1 MNDDLA
7 YQIARLT
14 AKIVRKEAD
23 LMELEA
29 EVLDLRRD
37 VEAFQARYNRVVK
50 PVEIRLEAAQ
60 DAIRELTDRQRYGVG
75 MAALGDANPL
85 PSTWEPPPDYVP
97 VEEQFR
103 RAWQVPPQQA
113 RVAPESPTS
122 AAPKPRAEAV
132 DSREARVKKLYRTL
146 ARRYH
151 PDLAADPGERDH
163 RNALM
168 ARINEAYAE
177 RDLDLLQTL
186 ASSPEDAP
194 PNEPLDALRLEEL
207 RRIDAQLD
215 SRLAE
220 LAFERTNLL
229 HNDQARLV
237 MEEKIA
243 RRQGRDLLAQ
253 MAADLERDYQ
263 AAMTQLEQLRRR

>member
-14 AKIVRKEAD
+14 AKVVRKEAD

-37 VEAFQARYNRVVK
+37 VEAFQARYDKVVR
-50 PVEIRLEAAQ
+50 PIQIRLEAAE

-75 MAALGDANPL
+75 MSALGDPNPQ
-85 PSTWEPPPDYVP
+85 PSTWEPPPDYIP
-97 VEEQFR
+97 VEEQYR
-103 RAWQVPPQQA
+103 RTWQTPPREAQP
-113 RVAPESPTS
+113 PESPTT
-122 AAPKPRAEAV
+122 AAPKPRAEAA
-132 DSREARVKKLYRTL
+132 DSREAQVKKLYRSL

-151 PDLAADPGERDH
+151 PDLAADPGERDQ

-168 ARINEAYAE
+168 ARINEAYAQ
-177 RDLDLLQTL
+177 RDLDLLQTI
-186 ASSPEDAP
+186 ASRPADAP
-194 PNEPLDALRLEEL
+194 PEEPLETLRLEEL

-220 LAFERTNLL
+220 LAFEKTNLL
-229 HNDQARLV
+229 HNDQARLM

-243 RRQGRDLLAQ
+243 RRQGRDLLASI
-253 MAADLERDYQ
+253 AADLEREYQ
-263 AAMTQLEQLRRR
+263 AAMLRLERLRRQ